1 MKQFCRCFLLSSLV
15 LLPSILSAQT
25 ICSRPD
31 RTALSSVAAE
41 VLTKIEG
48 NYWSQ
53 AESPVPLSQILST
66 CNRFVSLQIDGP
78 AIFQAAYNIIS
89 LADREVNIAFYM
101 WEANSAGARRIGEAL
116 IAAQTRRTAA
126 DPLLVRIVV
135 DDVDNSA
142 DPSRKINGLYD
153 SQKMWV
159 GMGLDLSRVQ
169 LQLATS
175 PRADWISAA
184 LHDKIIVVD
193 SRYVLVTG
201 AQPQGNS
208 DPVTTAYPS
217 GWHDSGYVIEGDAA
231 RSALSAFEHTWNGDA
246 IHWDCRPESFSLDCD
261 KRSTRFPQPVRSW
274 QPAFGTQKP
283 GNLPVL
289 SVGRI
294 KGGSFDN
301 YIDSPQDVAWITA
314 MDRATSQIS
323 IETPNINDDAFQA
336 AVARAVGRGVTVRLL
351 TSLGFNDLTEDLPSL
366 GGDNMEVAGR
376 IRQAIRAATPWYQ
389 DRFQLRWYSRN
400 GGDPVTGNGN
410 YASHTKYMTMD
421 NQLAIVGSGNQD
433 TASWNVSHEFN
444 FLIDDAAV
452 TTQLENTLFA
462 PDWNKAAGNYAE
474 LYEGNSA
481 TQDVV
486 CPLFLHRD
494 KSLRF
499 SDPWTGTDFPCDND
513 EARSMLLHDVPAGKV
528 LRFYD
533 DGGRG
538 YQEDDWTEI
547 IVKRP
552 VARKY
557 VDTFEQSFEDA
568 DVRVIYHRDDGLDG
582 KISSAEVASAP
593 AGAVADFYEGNN
605 GSQNL
610 VCSNR
615 VTGARTIVLTSDA
628 YCNNDETRS
637 MVLTNFPSDKVI
649 FVYDESGGS
658 RGDDW
663 AIIVP
668 KRPITQTVIG
678 SFEGSFENADVR
690 VCTFYNNGLDGKV
703 SRVRIGE
710 RSEAIGLCGVPSA
723 TLPGT
728 CGEASCLPAQA
739 MYISHFTG
747 AGCTGT
753 ESYYLP
759 YDNYAYTCRTWNG
772 TGQCGTIRRT
782 VTNRSARVN
791 GGACQDLWPSGNTLS
806 DFVTVYR

>member
-1 MKQFCRCFLLSSLV
+1 MRRFCRCSLLLSLIF
-15 LLPSILSAQT
+15 LPSVLSAQT

-31 RTALSSVAAE
+31 RTGLSSVASE
-41 VLTKIEG
+41 VLTRIEG

-53 AESPVPLSQILST
+53 VESPVPLSQILST

-116 IAAQTRRTAA
+116 IAAQARRTAA
-126 DPLLVRIVV
+126 NPLLVRIVV
-135 DDVDNSA
+135 DDVDNYA
-142 DPSRKINGLYD
+142 DPGRKINGLYD
-153 SQKMWV
+153 SKKMWV

-184 LHDKIIVVD
+184 LHDKIIIVD
-193 SRYVLVTG
+193 SRYVQVTG

-208 DPVTTAYPS
+208 DPATTAYAS

-231 RSALSAFEHTWNGDA
+231 RSALAAFEHTWNGDA
-246 IHWDCRPESFSLDCD
+246 IHWDCRPESYSLDCD

-274 QPAFGTQKP
+274 QPAYGTQKP
-283 GNLPVL
+283 GNIPVL

-301 YIDSPQDVAWITA
+301 YVDSPQDVAWITA

-336 AVARAVGRGVTVRLL
+336 AVTRAVGRGVTVRLL

-410 YASHTKYMTMD
+410 YASHTKYMTTD
-421 NQLAIVGSGNQD
+421 NQIAIVGSGNQD

-444 FLIDDAAV
+444 FLIDDATV

-499 SDPWTGTDFPCDND
+499 SDPWTGTDFPCNND
-513 EARSMLLHDVPAGKV
+513 EARSILLHDVPAGKV

-538 YQEDDWTEI
+538 FQDDDWTEI

-568 DVRVIYHRDDGLDG
+568 DVRVIFHRDNGLDG

-593 AGAVADFYEGNN
+593 VGAVADFYEGNN

-628 YCNNDETRS
+628 YCGNDETRS

-678 SFEGSFENADVR
+678 SFESSFENADVR

-710 RSEAIGLCGVPSA
+710 RSEAIGLCGVTA
-723 TLPGT
+723 TTPT

-739 MYISHFTG
+739 MYVSHFSG

-791 GGACQDLWPSGNTLS
+791 GGACQDLWPSGNTLN